1 MSAATT
7 PPATETATT
16 DATTST
22 TKPHPTTTS
31 SATTTD
37 ETDATEATDASST
50 THPAT
55 TGTNSSVVTPPSTTP
70 FVDVPPAG
78 PCAFTPP
85 VESGEVT
92 WIQDGQLRAASDG
105 GQQTCLI
112 DQVSATGPV
121 SWSSDAGRV
130 LLDPATTATAAAGVT
145 PTGFDSS
152 NLTVSLSA
160 PTGTATIGID
170 PTTHR
175 LMHRGTNGSLTDI
188 SFLERT
194 DEAAYY
200 PSGKRIAAVGVDA
213 NGGYGIWLS
222 TNVGKD
228 PKEILSV
235 EDPSTPVTNLSWSS
249 DGRILRFIHGFVHE
263 LVIDGLQLFEVGLAD
278 RQEAN
283 LVVSKVDNATAW
295 TTGPCDATGTVRTAG
310 ESLGND
316 VRSAPGSPFAGSPM
330 TVQPVGWLSGSRLVI
345 AARAV
350 GCSGPAD
357 LWIWTQGG
365 DFQQVAHA
373 AIAPSVRIPRG
384 AFIDIPE
391 VIEQQAPG

>member
-1 MSAATT
+1 M
-7 PPATETATT
+7 
-16 DATTST
+16 
-22 TKPHPTTTS
+22 
-31 SATTTD
+31 
-37 ETDATEATDASST
+37 
-50 THPAT
+50 
-55 TGTNSSVVTPPSTTP
+55 
-70 FVDVPPAG
+70 
-78 PCAFTPP
+78 
-85 VESGEVT
+85 
-92 WIQDGQLRAASDG
+92 
-105 GQQTCLI
+105 
-112 DQVSATGPV
+112 

-130 LLDPATTATAAAGVT
+130 LLDPATTTTAAAGTT
-145 PTGFDSS
+145 PTGFDAS

-170 PTTHR
+170 PATHR

-200 PSGKRIAAVGVDA
+200 PSGKRIAAVGTDA
-213 NGGYGIWLS
+213 TGAYGIWLS

-316 VRSAPGSPFAGSPM
+316 VRSAAGSPFAASPM

-345 AARAV
+345 AARAT

-357 LWIWTQGG
+357 LWIWTQGAA
-365 DFQQVAHA
+365 FQQVAHD